1 MTPQQIKAMK
11 LALEALKKC
20 HYYMI
25 DAGLPNQSLLN
36 EGFTAYKALEEVL
49 AEHAMREVQRLGQEI
64 EEIEY
69 CTVYHC
75 AGDCGQP
82 HNQEEMSEFFAVQPE
97 QEPVAVYGYCPECG
111 AKGVM
116 RERRPNGNDKC
127 ANGHTYPSSTST
139 PPQRTEQEPVAIKR
153 MKEWVAYLKRKSDH
167 GQHMKIPSEMSA
179 GACWELAIELE
190 QFINTHPPQRT
201 EQAPAVYSSFG
212 LMGGDAFVS
221 GDSLKR
227 NIT

>member
-1 MTPQQIKAMK
+1 MTQD
-11 LALEALKKC
+11 ALKQM
-20 HYYMI
+20 Y
-25 DAGLPNQSLLN
+25 QLLLT
-36 EGFTAYKALEEVL
+36 EPHAPTVCAQLERIAREAL
-49 AEHAMREVQRLGQEI
+49 AEHAMQEVQRLGQEI
-64 EEIEY
+64 
-69 CTVYHC
+69 
-75 AGDCGQP
+75 
-82 HNQEEMSEFFAVQPE
+82 
-97 QEPVAVYGYCPECG
+97 
-111 AKGVM
+111 
-116 RERRPNGNDKC
+116 
-127 ANGHTYPSSTST
+127 
-139 PPQRTEQEPVAIKR
+139 EQEPVAIKR
-153 MKEWVAYLKRKSDH
+153 MKEWIEYLKRKSDH